1 MVVVELMIENIK
13 IKENILQDGKY
24 KYLFSVEVVNNLVLD
39 GVPFREAYKKVGFD
53 IENVTFTTDTKVNH
67 THEGSI
73 GNLSTANIKNM
84 MDKVLADF
92 NFDKVNK
99 ALEALQA

>member
-1 MVVVELMIENIK
+1 MAKLMIENIK
-13 IKENILQDGKY
+13 IKENILQDEKY

-39 GVPFREAYKKVGFD
+39 GVPFREAYKKVGLD
-53 IENVTFTTDTKVNH
+53 IENGTFTTDTKVNH

-73 GNLSTANIKNM
+73 GNLCTANIKNM
-84 MDKVLADF
+84 MDKVLADV

-99 ALEALQA
+99 AVEALLA